1 MPRREPPRG
10 IPPYLATGGRTQ
22 PRHPLPDVLTRLVW
36 LRGDSEERLD
46 PVQQELFD
54 AVRGG
59 SVTLAEAAVYLS
71 QPLFAVRIL
80 ASDLMERKLIQAAP
94 PSAQSDISLLE
105 TVLHGLRKLKDTA

>member
-10 IPPYLATGGRTQ
+10 IPAYLATGGRTE
-22 PRHPLPDVLTRLVW
+22 PRHPLPDLLTRLVW
-36 LRGDSEERLD
+36 MRVDSDTGLS
-46 PVQQELFD
+46 PAQQDLFD

-59 SVTLAEAAVYLS
+59 SLTLADAAVYLR

-80 ASDLMERKLIQAAP
+80 ASDLMERQLIQAAP

-105 TVLHGLRKLKDTA
+105 TVLHGLRNLKDTA